1 MQVEWY
7 GQSAFRLTDGATTV
21 FIDPFDDLGPMAQR
35 GLRWDYPAIEG
46 VQADLLLVTHE
57 HFDHNGVG
65 AIAGD
70 PPTLRSTAGRLESP
84 IGEVLAV
91 ASEHDAAAGTE
102 RGPNTLFA
110 FTLGGRRVAHLGDLG
125 QSDLREEQAQALG
138 DVDLLFVPIGDGP
151 TIGAEQ
157 AAAIAGRLSARI
169 VVPMHYRT
177 ERIDFL
183 DPVDAFAQSAQRV
196 EPLQSSAF
204 DLDTLR
210 AATVPSSSC
219 PPRREP
225 PLGVAPAVRRRTHA
239 ARPRLRT
246 ARRGHRRCIPQP
258 IWSVTC

>member
-7 GQSAFRLTDGATTV
+7 GQSAFRLTDGAATV
-21 FIDPFDDLGPMAQR
+21 FIDPFDDLAPMAER

-46 VQADLLLVTHE
+46 VRADLLLVTHE
-57 HFDHNGVG
+57 HLDHNGVG

-70 PPTLRSTAGRLESP
+70 PLTLRSTAGRLESP

-91 ASEHDAAAGTE
+91 ASEHDDAAGTE

-138 DVDLLFVPIGDGP
+138 DVDLLFVPIGGGP

-157 AAAIAGRLSARI
+157 AAMVAGRLSARI

-183 DPVDAFAQSAQRV
+183 EPVDAFAQSAQRV

-204 DLDTLR
+204 DLDALPSGDGPLVVVP
-210 AATVPSSSC
+210 AAP
-219 PPRREP
+219 
-225 PLGVAPAVRRRTHA
+225 
-239 ARPRLRT
+239 
-246 ARRGHRRCIPQP
+246 
-258 IWSVTC
+258 

>member
-21 FIDPFDDLGPMAQR
+21 FIDPFDDLGPLAER

-46 VQADLLLVTHE
+46 VRAELLLVTHE

-65 AIAGD
+65 AIDGD

-91 ASEHDAAAGTE
+91 ASEHDDAAGTE

-125 QSDLREEQAQALG
+125 QSDLREEQARALG
-138 DVDLLFVPIGDGP
+138 SVDLLFGPVGGGP

-157 AAAIAGRLSARI
+157 AAAIAARLSARV

-183 DPVDAFAQSAQRV
+183 EPVDAFAALAQRV
-196 EPLQSSAF
+196 ERLESSAF
-204 DLDTLR
+204 DLDALPGGDTPLVVVP
-210 AATVPSSSC
+210 AAP
-219 PPRREP
+219 
-225 PLGVAPAVRRRTHA
+225 
-239 ARPRLRT
+239 
-246 ARRGHRRCIPQP
+246 
-258 IWSVTC
+258 